1 MEKFFEMAE
10 GTVVFQ
16 SKGLS
21 NLEWAEIVQNDYGRG
36 YEYSHKD
43 DYALY
48 FKDLSGENELRLYTH
63 DVLETIEF
71 YTTYGN
77 QLGTSQ
83 DPRGYPEF
91 IAITHRI
98 DKREV
103 KDVTGTWHFQGDL
116 TDGLE
121 AYQDNC
127 MKLDMIKENSY
138 NLENIIKEAIQER
151 FFQDSYL
158 RNTVECTQQT
168 EDTLHFQ
175 SYWHDFKV
183 NVAGD
188 FSSRNNSG
196 FEVTARHRYRGEGW
210 ESAGEFDRQDI
221 FHRVLEQEN
230 LVEFFQ
236 LQEEVKK
243 NKKRIQEME
252 R

>member
-1 MEKFFEMAE
+1 MEKIFEMAE

-16 SKGLS
+16 PKSLS
-21 NLEWAEIVQNDYGRG
+21 NLEWAEIVQNEYGRE
-36 YEYSHKD
+36 YEYTHRD
-43 DYALY
+43 NYALY
-48 FKDLSGENELRLYTH
+48 FKDASGENELRLYTH
-63 DVLETIEF
+63 DVLETNEF
-71 YTTYGN
+71 YTAYGD
-77 QLGTSQ
+77 QIGTSQ
-83 DPRGYPEF
+83 DPRGYPDF
-91 IAITHRI
+91 TAITHRI
-98 DKREV
+98 DKRET

-121 AYQDNC
+121 SYQDKC

-138 NLENIIKEAIQER
+138 NLEKIVKEAIQER

-158 RNTVECTQQT
+158 RNTVVCTQQT

-188 FSSRNNSG
+188 FNTGNNHA
-196 FEVTARHRYRGEGW
+196 FEVSTRHRYKGEGW
-210 ESAGEFDRQDI
+210 EIAGEFDRQDI
-221 FHRVLEQEN
+221 FHRVLEKEN
-230 LVEFFQ
+230 LVEFYQ